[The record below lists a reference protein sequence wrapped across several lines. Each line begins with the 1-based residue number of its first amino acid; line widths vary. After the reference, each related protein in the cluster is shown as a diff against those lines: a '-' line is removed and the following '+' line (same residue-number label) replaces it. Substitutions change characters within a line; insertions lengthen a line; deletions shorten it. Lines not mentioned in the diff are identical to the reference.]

1 MNYKKKQLLI
11 RLRASVI
18 GNVLVKIYYLFQ
30 YPIKLVISTKYIRGV
45 RFNFE
50 RLGKKFIKIERGRH
64 SYGDIHLQIYQKGAH
79 LTIGSYCSISKISII
94 FGGQHHMDISTYIM
108 KKHFLDLDD
117 DNSPPKPIEIGND
130 VWIGYDAVILEGVK
144 IGNGAIIGAR
154 CVVSKDV
161 EPYTIV
167 VGNPPIV
174 LKKRFAKDEID
185 ALERAKWWELNE
197 MDLLPILD
205 LFYSNDVD
213 LFLKA
218 IKNIKESY
226 YNQH

>member
-1 MNYKKKQLLI
+1 MRETYLLW
-11 RLRASVI
+11 
-18 GNVLVKIYYLFQ
+18 G
-30 YPIKLVISTKYIRGV
+30 PDT
-45 RFNFE
+45 
-50 RLGKKFIKIERGRH
+50 
-64 SYGDIHLQIYQKGAH
+64 
-79 LTIGSYCSISKISII
+79 
-94 FGGQHHMDISTYIM
+94 
-108 KKHFLDLDD
+108 
-117 DNSPPKPIEIGND
+117 
-130 VWIGYDAVILEGVK
+130 GVK